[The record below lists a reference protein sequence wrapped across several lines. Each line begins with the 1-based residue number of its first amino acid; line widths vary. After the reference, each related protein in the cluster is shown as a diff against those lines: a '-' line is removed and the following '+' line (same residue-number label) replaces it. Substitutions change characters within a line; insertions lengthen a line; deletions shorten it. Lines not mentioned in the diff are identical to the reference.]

1 MKNKSIISILFFALT
16 MGFTTTSCEDMLT
29 ADSDRNVYVSA
40 QDTLYSYWGIMKN
53 MQKVA
58 ERYVILG
65 EVRGDLVAPSL
76 FVSDSINDIANFNNP
91 IDGSCRYLKIKDYY
105 AIVNGCNNYLADADT
120 TQIINGNVQKMK
132 KEYAQVSA
140 IRAWA
145 YLQLVHNYGKAPFY
159 TAPIKS
165 LDFIDKFDPTKE
177 GNYITADNIASLLA
191 PSLENLVDV
200 PYPAYDKYN
209 TGSSKIEARL
219 CFIPIRLILADMYL
233 TQGNARTA
241 AQYYYDYIK
250 KEQAVLPLGYKASV
264 YKMTSNGNTSYGY
277 NVGGHSSMFDQQTY
291 SASQEDIA
299 VIPSAANKAMGIMT
313 PGPSNLFGWTVS
325 SQSSTSGKE
334 DATESTDE
342 DQVTTSASVS
352 ITPNSKRELNPS
364 SQFFTVA
371 SNSNYGYFENSTSGE
386 MKMLYYPESGDARQG
401 YASEVMNKDGTGYTT
416 MYLISKQSGITG
428 NGMFGSMS
436 YSLSYPVIYRKGVLW
451 LRFAESINR
460 AGFPEYAFAI
470 LKDGLCEAYL
480 PAEPTYKLVTDTIV
494 SETNDTSFVERMD
507 TIYNPNAALINYI
520 GVKERI
526 AATKEPFMNFNDDF
540 FNGFESTNNGTGRS
554 IVGVHVRGA
563 GVCNNLYD
571 TVYTYKKMVGAK
583 LMKRNLTLETAT
595 KQDIIE
601 AVEELIVDE
610 LAMEAAF
617 EGHRFS
623 DLIRFARHKNKA
635 GVINGTEWLADK
647 IARRGQKVTDAYY
660 ETTPDYNL
668 LKTKLLNTDNW
679 YFKVPAFK

>member
-58 ERYVILG
+58 ERYIVLG

-105 AIVNGCNNYLADADT
+105 AIVNGCNNYLADVDT

-165 LDFIDKFDPTKE
+165 LDFIDKFDPSKE

-200 PYPAYDKYN
+200 PYPSYDKYN

-219 CFIPIRLILADMYL
+219 CFIPLRLILADMYL

-250 KEQAVLPLGYKASV
+250 KEQAVLDRGYGTDVFKV
-264 YKMTSNGNTSYGY
+264 TSNGTTKYRY
-277 NVGGHSSMFDQQTY
+277 DVGSHKRMFDQTSY
-291 SASQEDIA
+291 NSINEAIT

-334 DATESTDE
+334 DATESTDK

-352 ITPNSKRELNPS
+352 LTLNPKRELNPS
-364 SQFFTVA
+364 NQFYTVS
-371 SNSNYGYFENSTSGE
+371 SNTSFGYFEHSTNGE
-386 MKMLYYPESGDARQG
+386 KKMVYFPESGDGRQG
-401 YASEVMNKDGTGYTT
+401 YVSEINYNDGTGYTSLS
-416 MYLISKQSGITG
+416 LISKQSGVTG
-428 NGMFGSMS
+428 SGMFGNMS
-436 YSLSYPVIYRKGVLW
+436 YSLSYPVLYRKGTLW
-451 LRFAESINR
+451 LRFAEAINR

-494 SETNDTSFVERMD
+494 SEGNDTSFVERID
-507 TIYNPNAALINYI
+507 TIYTPNAAVINYI

-540 FNGFESTNNGTGRS
+540 FNGLESTAIGTKRN
-554 IVGVHVRGA
+554 IVGVHARGA
-563 GVCNNLYD
+563 GVSNSVDD
-571 TVYTYKKMVGAK
+571 TVYTYKKMVGIK
-583 LMKRNLTLETAT
+583 LKKRNLTLETAT
-595 KQDIIE
+595 KQDFIE

-610 LAMEAAF
+610 LAMETAF
-617 EGHRFS
+617 EGNRFP

-635 GVINGTEWLADK
+635 GIINGTEWLADK
-647 IARRGQKVTDAYY
+647 VARRGQKTTDAYY
-660 ETTPDYNL
+660 ETTPAYNS
-668 LKTKLLNTDNW
+668 LKTKLLNTENW
-679 YFKVPAFK
+679 YLKVPAFK